1 MAEELKFN
9 DPMKVLKDDEEAQQK
24 IAKILPQIGKRFIA
38 DGGQQPN
45 FLFVT
50 TGTHHHDPQEH
61 SHEVHLVGEAC
72 AISRSLAILMLEN
85 PEIAEI
91 VMDAGTQYIEAQMT
105 GATMVRDIFGKHS
118 GGGNVH

>member
-9 DPMKVLKDDEEAQQK
+9 DPMTELKDDEAAQNQ

-38 DGGQQPN
+38 DSGEQPN
-45 FLFVT
+45 FLFVM
-50 TGTHHHDPQEH
+50 TGKHRHNPNEH

-72 AISRSLAILMLEN
+72 AISRSLAILMIEN

-91 VMDAGTQYIEAQMT
+91 VMDAGSQFMAAHL
-105 GATMVRDIFGKHS
+105 GMVRVGTEPIPPAK
-118 GGGNVH
+118 GGGRVQ